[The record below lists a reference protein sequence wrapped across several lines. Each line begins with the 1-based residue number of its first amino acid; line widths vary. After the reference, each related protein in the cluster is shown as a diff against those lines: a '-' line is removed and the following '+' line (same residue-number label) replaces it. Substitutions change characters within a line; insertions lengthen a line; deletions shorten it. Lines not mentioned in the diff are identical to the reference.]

1 MEIHHLLRYTWGP
14 FFSRFGRLLP
24 IQSLAIPKILEN
36 RNLVVVSPA
45 ATGKTEA
52 VVAPVMERLKRERW
66 EGFSVLYITPTRA
79 LVNDLYK
86 RLEPPLSL
94 LGVSISRRTGDH
106 PDFKPDRVTNL
117 LLTTPESLDSLIS
130 RYPSLFE
137 SLRVI
142 IIDELHLYD
151 ATYRGDQLR
160 VLIERIKRIK
170 KLPMSYYALSATIY
184 NPQEMGERYIE
195 DFDVVVNRAPRE
207 IEYETLRYEDSLEGV
222 LEKIE
227 GKGLKKILFFS
238 NTRRDAEDV
247 VIKLKRIWNYK
258 DKIWVHHGSLNK
270 RLREDVERLM
280 DSSRVGIISA
290 TTTLELGIDIGD
302 IDAVVFYQP
311 PPSVT
316 SLLQRMGRGNR
327 KENRI
332 LAYGLYRDD
341 LERVFFRVLFEKAK
355 EGWIEPVEYE
365 PKLSVAA
372 QQVLSYGY
380 QKRGVGM
387 TLKSIREL
395 LSPFGLS
402 EEDVREL
409 IFELISRKY
418 LRMELYDLI
427 YPGEK
432 MEGLISRGRVHSNIE
447 NIPGRYEV
455 YNVRTGEKIGEMEGL
470 TPTFAMQGRLWAV
483 EREDK
488 GRVFVREVAGDM
500 RERGKV
506 YKAKGYAIWDPELG
520 REIKKRVFPD
530 IQDNQFKRI
539 GNSVYHFLG
548 SIYGY
553 LWAEILR
560 RRGIKAADSGG
571 IYITI
576 EGNAKDPTKIN
587 NREMEKVIDKVW
599 VGIKNLL
606 GLGAFFN
613 LLPEVLKREAIY
625 KSVNEERFL
634 RLMGEAEI
642 VE

>member
-1 MEIHHLLRYTWGP
+1 MEIPHLLRYTWGP

-24 IQSLAIPKILEN
+24 IQSLVIPKILEK

-52 VVAPVMERLKRERW
+52 VVAPVIERLKREGW
-66 EGFSVLYITPTRA
+66 KGFSILYITPTRA

-94 LGVSISRRTGDH
+94 LGMSISRRTRDH

-117 LLTTPESLDSLIS
+117 LLTTPESLDSLLS

-160 VLIERIKRIK
+160 ILIERIKRLER
-170 KLPMSYYALSATIY
+170 LPMNYYALSATIY
-184 NPQEMGERYIE
+184 NPKEVGERYIKG
-195 DFDVVVNRAPRE
+195 FDVVVNRAPRE
-207 IEYETLRYEDSLEGV
+207 IEYEILRYKDNLEEI
-222 LEKIE
+222 LERME
-227 GKGLKKILFFS
+227 EKGLKKVLFFS
-238 NTRRDAEDV
+238 NTRRDAEEV
-247 VIKLKRIWNYK
+247 GIKLKRMWNYK
-258 DKIWVHHGSLNK
+258 ERVWVHHGSLDK

-280 DSSRVGIISA
+280 DSSRIGIISA

-302 IDAVVFYQP
+302 IDGVVFYQP
-311 PPSVT
+311 PPSVA

-327 KENRI
+327 KKERM

-341 LERVFFRVLFEKAK
+341 LERIFFEVLFEKAR

-365 PKLSVAA
+365 PRLSVAA
-372 QQVLSYGY
+372 QQVLSYCY
-380 QKRGVGM
+380 QRRSVGT
-387 TLKSIREL
+387 TLKLIREI
-395 LSPFGLS
+395 LSPFRLS
-402 EEDVREL
+402 ETDVREL
-409 IFELISRKY
+409 VFELISRKY
-418 LRMELYDLI
+418 LRMELYDLL
-427 YPGEK
+427 YPGER
-432 MEGLISRGRVHSNIE
+432 MEGLVSRGRVHSNIE
-447 NIPGRYEV
+447 KTPGKYEV

-483 EREDK
+483 EREER
-488 GRVFVREVAGDM
+488 GRVFAREVAGSR
-500 RERGKV
+500 REGGKV
-506 YKAKGYAIWDPELG
+506 YKAKGYAIWDPNLG
-520 REIKKRVFPD
+520 KEIKKRFFQG
-530 IQDNQFKRI
+530 IADNQFKRM
-539 GNSVYHFLG
+539 GNCVYHFLG

-553 LWAEILR
+553 LWAEVLR
-560 RRGIKAADSGG
+560 RRGIKAADFGG
-571 IYITI
+571 IYIAM
-576 EGNAKDPTKIN
+576 EGSVRESTKVDR
-587 NREMEKVIDKVW
+587 RELERVIDKVW

-613 LLPEVLKREAIY
+613 LLPEVLKKEAIY
-625 KSVNEERFL
+625 KAINKERFL
-634 RLMGEAEI
+634 RLMEEAEI